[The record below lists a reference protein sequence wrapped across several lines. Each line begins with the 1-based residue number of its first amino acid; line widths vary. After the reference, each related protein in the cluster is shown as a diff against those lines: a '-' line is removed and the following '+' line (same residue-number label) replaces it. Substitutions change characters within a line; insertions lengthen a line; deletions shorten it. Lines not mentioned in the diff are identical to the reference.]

1 MLELIFLEL
10 IEYGFFEAFWNWSN
24 PALTLL
30 IYFFILI
37 GAAIQYLLLKKC
49 KNRDFRFV
57 LIGLC
62 AIYTLISEYAMIFIT
77 GWDRF
82 GIIVLYGFV
91 ICILIGAVFMTIIQW
106 IKNRYQNKKSV
117 EN

>member
-49 KNRDFRFV
+49 QKRVFRFG

-62 AIYTLISEYAMIFIT
+62 TIYILVSEYAMIFIT

-106 IKNRYQNKKSV
+106 IKNRNQNKKSA

>member
-10 IEYGFFEAFWNWSN
+10 IEYGFFEAFCNWSN

-49 KNRDFRFV
+49 QKRVFRFG
-57 LIGLC
+57 LISLC
-62 AIYTLISEYAMIFIT
+62 AIYILVSEYAMNFIT
-77 GWDRF
+77 GWDIF

-91 ICILIGAVFMTIIQW
+91 ICILLGTVIMTIIQW
-106 IKNRYQNKKSV
+106 IKNRNQNKKSV

>member
-10 IEYGFFEAFWNWSN
+10 IDFGFFEAFCNWSN
-24 PALTLL
+24 PTLTLL
-30 IYFFILI
+30 IYLCVLI
-37 GAAIQYLLLKKC
+37 GAVVQYLLLKKC
-49 KNRDFRFV
+49 QKRVFRFG

-62 AIYTLISEYAMIFIT
+62 AIYILVSEYAMIFIT

-106 IKNRYQNKKSV
+106 IKNRNQNKKSV

>member
-30 IYFFILI
+30 IYLCVLI
-37 GAAIQYLLLKKC
+37 GAVVQYLLLKKC
-49 KNRDFRFV
+49 QKRVFRFV

-77 GWDRF
+77 GGDRF

-106 IKNRYQNKKSV
+106 IKNRNQNKKSA

>member
-1 MLELIFLEL
+1 MLEFIFLEL

-37 GAAIQYLLLKKC
+37 GAVVQYLLLKKC
-49 KNRDFRFV
+49 QKRVFRFG

-106 IKNRYQNKKSV
+106 IKNRKLNKKSA

>member
-37 GAAIQYLLLKKC
+37 GAVVQYLLLKKC
-49 KNRDFRFV
+49 QKRVFRFG

-106 IKNRYQNKKSV
+106 IKNRNQNKKSA

>member
-24 PALTLL
+24 PALTLQ

-49 KNRDFRFV
+49 QKRVFRFG

-62 AIYTLISEYAMIFIT
+62 AIYTLVSEYAMIFIT

-106 IKNRYQNKKSV
+106 IKNRNQNKKSA

>member
-30 IYFFILI
+30 IYLCVLI
-37 GAAIQYLLLKKC
+37 GAVVQYLLLKKC
-49 KNRDFRFV
+49 KNRFFRFV

-82 GIIVLYGFV
+82 GIIVQYGFV

-106 IKNRYQNKKSV
+106 IKNRNQNKKSA

>member
-37 GAAIQYLLLKKC
+37 GAALQYLLLKKC
-49 KNRDFRFV
+49 QKRVFRFG

-106 IKNRYQNKKSV
+106 IKNRNQNKKSA

>member
-10 IEYGFFEAFWNWSN
+10 IEFGFFEAFCNWSN
-24 PALTLL
+24 PTLTLL
-30 IYFFILI
+30 IYLCVLI
-37 GAAIQYLLLKKC
+37 GAVVQYLLLKKC
-49 KNRDFRFV
+49 QKRVFRFG

-62 AIYTLISEYAMIFIT
+62 AIYILVSEYAMIFIT

-82 GIIVLYGFV
+82 GIIVQYGFV

-106 IKNRYQNKKSV
+106 IKNRNQNKKSV

>member
-37 GAAIQYLLLKKC
+37 GAVVQYLLLKKC
-49 KNRDFRFV
+49 QKRVFRFG

-62 AIYTLISEYAMIFIT
+62 AIYILISEYAMIFIT

-106 IKNRYQNKKSV
+106 IKNRNQNKKSA

>member
-49 KNRDFRFV
+49 KNRFFRFV

-62 AIYTLISEYAMIFIT
+62 AIYTLISEYAMNFIT

-91 ICILIGAVFMTIIQW
+91 ICILLGTVFMTIIQW
-106 IKNRYQNKKSV
+106 IKNRNQNKKSA

>member
-37 GAAIQYLLLKKC
+37 GAVVQYLLLKKC
-49 KNRDFRFV
+49 QKRVFRFV

-62 AIYTLISEYAMIFIT
+62 AIYILVSESAMNFIT

-106 IKNRYQNKKSV
+106 IKNRNQNKKSA

>member
-10 IEYGFFEAFWNWSN
+10 IEFGFFEAFCNWSN
-24 PALTLL
+24 PTLTLL
-30 IYFFILI
+30 IYLCVLI
-37 GAAIQYLLLKKC
+37 GAVVQYLLLKKC
-49 KNRDFRFV
+49 QKRVFRFG

-62 AIYTLISEYAMIFIT
+62 AIYILVSEYAMIFIT

-106 IKNRYQNKKSV
+106 IKNRNQNKKSV

>member
-49 KNRDFRFV
+49 KNRFFRFV

-82 GIIVLYGFV
+82 GIIVQYGFV

-106 IKNRYQNKKSV
+106 IKNRKQNKNSA
-117 EN
+117 NN

>member
-1 MLELIFLEL
+1 MLELIILEL

-37 GAAIQYLLLKKC
+37 GAVVQYLLLKKC
-49 KNRDFRFV
+49 QKRVFRFV

-106 IKNRYQNKKSV
+106 IKNRKQNKNSA
-117 EN
+117 NN

>member
-49 KNRDFRFV
+49 QKRVFRFG

-106 IKNRYQNKKSV
+106 IKNRNQNKKSAK
-117 EN
+117 N

>member
-24 PALTLL
+24 HALTLL
-30 IYFFILI
+30 IYFFILF

-49 KNRDFRFV
+49 KNRFFRFV

-62 AIYTLISEYAMIFIT
+62 AIYILVSEYAMIFIT

-91 ICILIGAVFMTIIQW
+91 ICILLGTVLMTIIQL
-106 IKNRYQNKKSV
+106 IKNMKQNKNSA
-117 EN
+117 NN

>member
-10 IEYGFFEAFWNWSN
+10 IEYRF
-24 PALTLL
+24 
-30 IYFFILI
+30 
-37 GAAIQYLLLKKC
+37 
-49 KNRDFRFV
+49 FRFV

-82 GIIVLYGFV
+82 GFIVLYGFV

-106 IKNRYQNKKSV
+106 IKNRNQNKNSA
-117 EN
+117 NN

>member
-10 IEYGFFEAFWNWSN
+10 IEFGFFEAFCNWSN
-24 PALTLL
+24 PTLTLL
-30 IYFFILI
+30 IYLCVLI
-37 GAAIQYLLLKKC
+37 GAVVQYLLLKKC
-49 KNRDFRFV
+49 QKRVFRFG

-62 AIYTLISEYAMIFIT
+62 AIYILVSEYAMIFIT

-82 GIIVLYGFV
+82 GIIVQYGFV

-106 IKNRYQNKKSV
+106 IKNRNQNKKSA

>member
-37 GAAIQYLLLKKC
+37 GAALQYLLLKKC
-49 KNRDFRFV
+49 QKRVFRFG

-62 AIYTLISEYAMIFIT
+62 AIYILVSEYAMNFIT

-106 IKNRYQNKKSV
+106 IKNRNQNKKSV

>member
-37 GAAIQYLLLKKC
+37 GAVVQYLLLKKC
-49 KNRDFRFV
+49 QKRVFRFG

-62 AIYTLISEYAMIFIT
+62 AIYILVSEYAMIFIT

-82 GIIVLYGFV
+82 GIIVQYGFV

-106 IKNRYQNKKSV
+106 IKNRNQNKKSA